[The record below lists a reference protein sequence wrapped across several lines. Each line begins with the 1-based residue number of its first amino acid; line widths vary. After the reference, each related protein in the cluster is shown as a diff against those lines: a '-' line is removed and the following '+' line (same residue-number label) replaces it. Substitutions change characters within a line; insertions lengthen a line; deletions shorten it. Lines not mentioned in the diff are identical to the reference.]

1 MINNANNPMTAF
13 LNRLKVAKNM
23 TGRKHRFQDCKTEN
37 CKYEEFL
44 QS

>member
-23 TGRKHRFQDCKTEN
+23 TDRKQRLQDCKTEG
-37 CKYEEFL
+37 CKYEKFL